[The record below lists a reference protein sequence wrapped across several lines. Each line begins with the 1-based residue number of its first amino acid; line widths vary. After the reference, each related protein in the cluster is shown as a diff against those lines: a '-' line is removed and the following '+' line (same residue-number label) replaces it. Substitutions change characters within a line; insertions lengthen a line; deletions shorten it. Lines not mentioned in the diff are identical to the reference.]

1 MKRLVPAALV
11 CSVALACMA
20 AVPQRGA
27 EVPDDAKFEV
37 VAHIAKHLKAEHHR
51 VVDIDGVRVIFED
64 GWGLI
69 RANNTQP
76 ALVLRVEAQSAAR
89 RPRQ

>member
-1 MKRLVPAALV
+1 
-11 CSVALACMA
+11 
-20 AVPQRGA
+20 
-27 EVPDDAKFEV
+27 VPDDAKFEV

-69 RANNTQP
+69 RASNTQP

-89 RPRQ
+89 RDELLGRLRGWIREAELALGV